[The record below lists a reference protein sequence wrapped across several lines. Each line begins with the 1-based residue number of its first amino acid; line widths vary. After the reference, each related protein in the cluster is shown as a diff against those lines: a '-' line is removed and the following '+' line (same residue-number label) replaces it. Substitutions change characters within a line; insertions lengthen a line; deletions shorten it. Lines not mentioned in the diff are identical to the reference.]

1 MHLSTSK
8 QEPLT
13 SIVVIKTEAGSIN
26 SGNLIGV
33 SDEVILHLHNRKT
46 QYKVYVYDYTLQ
58 YPFFLVYF

>member
-13 SIVVIKTEAGSIN
+13 SIVVIKTEAGSIS

-33 SDEVILHLHNRKT
+33 SDEVILYLHSRKIQFCNHT
-46 QYKVYVYDYTLQ
+46 
-58 YPFFLVYF
+58 